1 MISFIH
7 IKIIYEYIILTKV
20 SKVKLDKYI
29 RFTSSYLNSY
39 FFDSISIIQISLFVM
54 IVNDSISSTCIGD
67 KFRLNVDR
75 W

>member
-39 FFDSISIIQISLFVM
+39 FFNSISIIRISLFI

>member
-7 IKIIYEYIILTKV
+7 IKIIYEYIILTRV

-39 FFDSISIIQISLFVM
+39 FFNSISIIRISLFI